1 MESIHYYQV
10 AVPTAFDL
18 DEQLNL
24 IATRQHVEY
33 LATQGIRS
41 VLICGSTGEQHS
53 LSLEEKL
60 ALVDSL
66 NELHVPENFEIVFG
80 VASIR
85 QREAEILAAHISH
98 SKQIKAIMIGFPP
111 YILPSQSDAILYV
124 QTIMEKANKPT
135 ILYNNPLRTGFDL
148 SLDAY
153 QQLLTNEQI
162 IGIKEAGDPHKVSQ
176 LKKRVT
182 RELLYFI
189 GGEKALVEKID
200 LGFNALSTISGNLY
214 PTEIKTWFDTLL
226 DAQEVIDVDP
236 LAKEIAEIF
245 AISALPYLK
254 QAISKKEGIEFGI
267 CRAPLGRSFNE

>member
-1 MESIHYYQV
+1 MESIYYYQV
-10 AVPTAFDL
+10 AVPTAFYS
-18 DEQLNL
+18 DEQLNVN
-24 IATRQHVEY
+24 ATLKHVEY
-33 LATQGIRS
+33 LATKGVRS
-41 VLICGSTGEQHS
+41 VLLCGSTGEQHS
-53 LSLEEKL
+53 LSLAEKI

-66 NELHVPENFEIVFG
+66 NELNVPEDFEIVFG

-85 QREAEILAAHISH
+85 QREAELLATHISQ

-111 YILPSQSDAILYV
+111 YILPSQRDAVLYV
-124 QTIMEKANKPT
+124 QMIMEKANKPT

-153 QQLLTNEQI
+153 QELLTNEQI
-162 IGIKEAGDPHKVSQ
+162 IGIKEAGNPHKIPQ

-189 GGEKALVEKID
+189 GGEKALAEKID

-214 PTEIKTWFDTLL
+214 PTEIKAWFDTLL
-226 DAQEVIDVDP
+226 WDEARAESDP

-245 AISALPYLK
+245 AISAIPYLK
-254 QAISKKEGIEFGI
+254 QAISKKEGIEFGP
-267 CRAPLGRSFNE
+267 CRAPLGTSFNE